1 MLHRR
6 KEAALGVQ
14 GTGLGLFLHTLR
26 RLQGESLV
34 GLQSRQSGCSLV
46 VLLPLVPHGTPS
58 GGSDDRPLG
67 GEHAVPCR
75 ERDGGSVLEAT
86 GGEGFEQAGGYH
98 VIYRAFVGGQLA
110 GQTLGDDERMVV
122 GDFPCVHAAAVER
135 SSFQGGGMGGESRVP
150 LQQGDTIGYLVEH
163 IVR

>member
-1 MLHRR
+1 MCRGRGLVCFSTHSADCRG
-6 KEAALGVQ
+6 KTSSVCKVGKAA
-14 GTGLGLFLHTLR
+14 
-26 RLQGESLV
+26 
-34 GLQSRQSGCSLV
+34 
-46 VLLPLVPHGTPS
+46 S

-98 VIYRAFVGGQLA
+98 VVYRALVGGQLA

-135 SSFQGGGMGGESRVP
+135 SPFQGGGMGGESRVP

-163 IVR
+163 VVR

>member
-1 MLHRR
+1 MCRGRGLVCFSTHSADCRGKPRR
-6 KEAALGVQ
+6 SAKSAKR
-14 GTGLGLFLHTLR
+14 LF
-26 RLQGESLV
+26 
-34 GLQSRQSGCSLV
+34 LV
-46 VLLPLVPHGTPS
+46 VLLPLVPYGTPS

-98 VIYRAFVGGQLA
+98 VVYRALVGGQLA

-122 GDFPCVHAAAVER
+122 GDFPCVHTAAVAR
-135 SSFQGGGMGGESRVP
+135 SPFQGGGMGGESRVP

-163 IVR
+163 VVR